1 VPGPLPPERP
11 QLPDR
16 VTMPLL
22 DLVTGDALDQDYVA
36 AARRRAEAGERPD
49 AGEEVADGQR
59 RTPLVGAAVV
69 LAAFGLMIALAA
81 VQTSR
86 DADVAEASRQAL
98 VERIEANRETLGG
111 LEDRV
116 DRLGR
121 DIRGLRSSGARL
133 RNQVAETTVDLRD
146 LQLSTGFVDV
156 SGPGLRVTVE
166 DAPDGDAEGR
176 VRSSDLRLL
185 ANGLW
190 EAGAE
195 AIAVNGRRFTA
206 LTAIG
211 NQGIAVTV
219 NRQPLSPPYVVS
231 AIGDPRTLEADL
243 FTTSTGLQFQSLS
256 ERFGFEVTREQVDE
270 LRLGAAS
277 ETQLRLRFVEPA
289 PEPGGEPD
297 SQPGSQP
304 DSEPDRR
311 PDDPQERS

>member
-1 VPGPLPPERP
+1 MSGPVPDREPLPE
-11 QLPDR
+11 R

-36 AARRRAEAGERPD
+36 AARRRELAGETPAGD
-49 AGEEVADGQR
+49 ADSADGHR
-59 RTPLVGAAVV
+59 PTPLAGAAVV
-69 LAAFGLMIALAA
+69 LAVFGLMIALAA

-86 DADVAEASRQAL
+86 DADVAEASRAAL
-98 VERIEANRETLGG
+98 VDRIEANRDSLTG
-111 LEDRV
+111 LEGRV
-116 DRLGR
+116 DRLGTE
-121 DIRGLRSSGARL
+121 IRGLRTSQARL
-133 RNQVAETTVDLRD
+133 RNEVAETTVDLRD

-156 SGPGLRVTVE
+156 SGPGLRITVE
-166 DAPDGDAEGR
+166 DAPDGDAQGR

-243 FTTSTGLQFQSLS
+243 FTTSTGLEFQALS
-256 ERFGFEVTREQVDE
+256 ERFGFVISRESVE
-270 LRLGAAS
+270 EIRIGAAS
-277 ETQLRLRFVEPA
+277 ESQLRLRYA
-289 PEPGGEPD
+289 
-297 SQPGSQP
+297 
-304 DSEPDRR
+304 
-311 PDDPQERS
+311 DPQEGS